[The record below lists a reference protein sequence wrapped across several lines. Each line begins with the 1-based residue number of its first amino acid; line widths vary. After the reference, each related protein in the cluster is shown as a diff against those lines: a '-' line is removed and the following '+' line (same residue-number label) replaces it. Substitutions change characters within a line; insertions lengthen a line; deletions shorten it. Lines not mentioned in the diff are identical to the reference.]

1 MKNLLSFLFSTS
13 VLISLSASAG
23 QPQASAAIDGILE
36 KSWKKSG
43 VTPGS
48 IVDDD
53 VFVRRI
59 YLDAVGRIPTAA
71 EIETFLGND
80 SKSKRADLINE
91 LLDSE
96 GYTNHMFNFWADI
109 LRIHSQ
115 QGGGQNVVP
124 AYVGFVKDSLR
135 KNKPY
140 DQFVRELITAEGE
153 TYANGAIGYYYR
165 DRGMPLD
172 NMANT
177 VRIFLGTRLECA
189 QCHNHPFDKWTQM
202 DFYHMAAFSYG
213 VNVQNRQGGKMFQE
227 IQRAMNSNKEMD
239 GDDKR
244 NMQRALQEIRRPIRN
259 TPVVEFQPE
268 KMPQLPHDYRYDDA
282 KPKEKIAEQVMF
294 GKSPEIKSPGQ
305 KLFSYADW
313 MTSSENPRFTKVIA
327 NRMWKKAMGLGLVE
341 PVDEF
346 IDSTRAANPELL
358 EFLEAEMKRQKYDLK
373 GFLRVLYNTEVYQRE
388 SSKAEVLVPADYA
401 FTGPVM
407 RRLSAEQIWDSVVT
421 MVNPK
426 PELGNW
432 RRDQELILRN
442 IGADMLNSALQKKSK
457 TELMKDIKVVANAQK
472 NLQGQL
478 LQLREEQAE
487 ARKAKNQEKVKSLAQ
502 KTNQIRRQL
511 TNKVY
516 SQVYAPMLKKGM
528 AKRIEFVTPEG
539 MGDFAMKIEPDQ
551 LDQNGRVK
559 PDVMRQLS
567 KKEEEFI
574 EKEMDGLGMTD
585 PRERGSYLSFRK
597 NLASNYLR
605 AANMDSPARPG
616 HFLRQFGQSDRETI
630 ENAESAASVTQALTM
645 LNGPIFQTVANPQSL
660 LSRELKKAAT
670 PEEKL
675 EMIYLSVLS
684 RKPDAEETSMILA
697 DAEKRGDE
705 IYQDVVFALMNTQ
718 EFYFVK

>member
-1 MKNLLSFLFSTS
+1 MKNLLSLLLSVS
-13 VLISLSASAG
+13 VLVSISASAG

-36 KSWKKSG
+36 KSWKEAG
-43 VTPGS
+43 VKPS
-48 IVDDD
+48 AIVDDET
-53 VFVRRI
+53 FVRRI
-59 YLDAVGRIPTAA
+59 FLDAVGRIPTAA
-71 EIETFLGND
+71 EIDTFMGDD

-115 QGGGQNVVP
+115 QGGGQNIVP
-124 AYVGFVKDSLR
+124 AYVRYVKDSLR

-140 DQFVRELITAEGE
+140 DEFVRELITAEGE
-153 TYANGAIGYYYR
+153 TYSNGAIGYYYR

-213 VNVQNRQGGKMFQE
+213 VNVQNRQGGAMFQE
-227 IQRAMNSNKEMD
+227 IQREMNSDKKMD
-239 GDDKR
+239 RDDKR

-259 TPVVEFQPE
+259 TPVLEFQPE
-268 KMPQLPHDYRYDDA
+268 KMPQLPHDYQYDDA
-282 KPKEKIAEQVMF
+282 KPKEKVAEKVMF
-294 GKSPEIKSPGQ
+294 GKEPEIASPGQ

-313 MTSSENPRFTKVIA
+313 MASAENPRFTKVIA
-327 NRMWKKAMGLGLVE
+327 NRMWKKVMGLGLVE
-341 PVDEF
+341 PVDE
-346 IDSTRAANPELL
+346 ILDSTIAANPELL
-358 EFLEAEMKRQKYDLK
+358 EFLEEEMKRQKYDLK
-373 GFLRVLYNTEVYQRE
+373 GFLRVLFNTEVYQRE
-388 SSKAEVLVPADYA
+388 PSQTEVLVPADYA

-407 RRLSAEQIWDSVVT
+407 RRLSAEQIWDSIVT

-432 RRDQELILRN
+432 RRDQEAILRN
-442 IGADMLNSALQKKSK
+442 VGADMLNTALQKKSK
-457 TELMKDIKVVANAQK
+457 NQLMKDIKVVANAQK

-478 LQLREEQAE
+478 LRLQKEQAD
-487 ARKAKNQEKVKSLAQ
+487 ARKAKDQDKVKSLAK
-502 KTNQIRRQL
+502 KTNEIRRQL

-516 SQVYAPMLKKGM
+516 SQVYSPMLKKGI
-528 AKRIEFVTPEG
+528 AKRIDFETPEG
-539 MGDFAMKIEPDQ
+539 MGEFAMKIEPNQ

-574 EKEMDGLGMTD
+574 QQEMDGMGLND
-585 PRERGSYLSFRK
+585 QRERRNYLSFRK
-597 NLASNYLR
+597 NMCTNYLR
-605 AANMDSPARPG
+605 AANMESPARPG

-645 LNGPIFQTVANPQSL
+645 LNGPIFQTVSNPQSVI
-660 LSRELKKAAT
+660 SRELKKVET

-675 EMIYLSVLS
+675 ELIYLSVLS
-684 RKPDAEETSMILA
+684 RKPDADEKSIILA
-697 DAEKRGDE
+697 DAEQRSDGLF
-705 IYQDVVFALMNTQ
+705 QDVIFALLNSQ